1 MIPCLKFIRKN
12 KPAVRRI
19 HVVANMSLDGVI
31 LGPEKPDG
39 DHRSDFQYGGWA
51 AHYDTVDFLNDDDYD
66 GSFIW
71 RGLLMGRCTY
81 EILYD
86 TWAKQTNN
94 PFTERLNKLE
104 KYVVS
109 TTLTDPLAWQNTTLI
124 KDNVA
129 EAVTALKAKLGD
141 AWIVIGSSK
150 LTQSLMKY
158 QLINR
163 YILYIHP
170 LVVGTGQRLFD
181 DTGQSTRLRLV
192 AAGPTEH
199 RDGVVEVVYVPA

>member
-1 MIPCLKFIRKN
+1 M
-12 KPAVRRI
+12 
-19 HVVANMSLDGVI
+19 
-31 LGPEKPDG
+31 
-39 DHRSDFQYGGWA
+39 
-51 AHYDTVDFLNDDDYD
+51 
-66 GSFIW
+66 
-71 RGLLMGRCTY
+71 
-81 EILYD
+81 
-86 TWAKQTNN
+86 
-94 PFTERLNKLE
+94 
-104 KYVVS
+104 
-109 TTLTDPLAWQNTTLI
+109 
-124 KDNVA
+124 A

-192 AAGPTEH
+192 AARPTEN
-199 RDGVVEVVYVPA
+199 RDGVVEVIYVPA